1 LEQRAMNSMV
11 QRAREAM
18 ERNKRRDRGAE
29 RYVEAVSRRLWPWRE
44 TWLLAV
50 VGLLAGL
57 DFLST
62 YAFLSL
68 TGKGYHYEEGVLAGW
83 ALRVGGLP
91 VLFLVDLGVVL
102 LVALIAI
109 GVRSLYRRYGFEGFG
124 RAAFVVV
131 LLPYA
136 VMAVAAVI
144 NNVVLTS
151 LWA

>member
-1 LEQRAMNSMV
+1 MDSV
-11 QRAREAM
+11 ARLARKTA
-18 ERNKRRDRGAE
+18 ERCRRLDRGSE
-29 RYVEAVSRRLWPWRE
+29 RFVEAASRRLWPWRE
-44 TWLLAV
+44 TWLVAV
-50 VGLLAGL
+50 VAILAGL

-62 YAFLSL
+62 YAFLGL
-68 TGKGYHYEEGVLAGW
+68 TGKGYMYEEGVLAGW

-102 LVALIAI
+102 FVALIAI
-109 GVRSLYRRYGFEGFG
+109 GVRSLYGRYGFKGFG

-136 VMAVAAVI
+136 VMAVAAVV
-144 NNVVLTS
+144 NNLVLTT

>member
-1 LEQRAMNSMV
+1 MNSVV
-11 QRAREAM
+11 QWAREAA

-29 RYVEAVSRRLWPWRE
+29 RYVEAASRRLWPWRE
-44 TWLLAV
+44 TWLLV
-50 VGLLAGL
+50 VVALLAGL

-62 YAFLSL
+62 LAFLHF
-68 TGKGYHYEEGVLAGW
+68 TGKGYAYEQGVLAQW
-83 ALRVGGLP
+83 ALREGGLP

-102 LVALIAI
+102 LVALIAL
-109 GVRSLYRRYGFEGFG
+109 GVRSLYRRYGFKGFG

-136 VMAVAAVI
+136 IMAVAAVI

-151 LWA
+151 VWA